1 MKNANYDLEA
11 AVIGAC
17 LLDRNAFPV
26 ALSFIDEVPR
36 TFCTA
41 YAFELAWSAMCRLNA
56 QGKPIDIVTV
66 VEALRGEK
74 DFEPAALVQAMNTV
88 SSSANVEAHAAILV
102 EKRIQR
108 DLCTASIKITNAAND
123 PTKDAFQALA
133 EAETEILNVG
143 AIRTSDVRDAAKGA
157 QEVLDQ
163 IEAVRASKSGLLGL
177 SCGINSIDAVTQGLQ
192 PGRLYVEAG
201 RPGMGKTAYM
211 LTRVRNLAKEGI
223 ASLVFSLEMPR
234 QELVGRLIVMESG
247 VPNTRM
253 SKPKSLTAQDM
264 DAITQAAERVAS
276 WPVYIYDQASASIT
290 SIRAIGRRMKRDKD
304 IAAVFID
311 YIQLASG
318 ERERGGNREQEVSS
332 ITRGLKAMAKDLS
345 VPVIAL
351 SQLSRAVEARPDK
364 RPQLSDLR
372 ESGSIEQDADVVQFL
387 FRPEYYKI
395 MEDEQGQSTEG
406 LVEVITAKN
415 RSGAVGSTMCSWKPW
430 LGLFE
435 DEQDQTFT
443 PALPAYSLNGIERPT
458 TDDDLPF

>member
-1 MKNANYDLEA
+1 MKNTNHDLEA

-17 LLDRNAFPV
+17 LVDRDGFPV
-26 ALSFIDEVPR
+26 ALSFINEVPR
-36 TFCTA
+36 TFCTS
-41 YAFELAWSAMCRLNA
+41 YSFELAWSAMCRLNG

-66 VEALRGEK
+66 VEALRAEK

-88 SSSANVEAHAAILV
+88 SSSANIEAHAAILV

-108 DLCTASIKITNAAND
+108 DLCTAAIKITNAAQD
-123 PTKDAFQALA
+123 PSKDAFQALA

-163 IEAVRASKSGLLGL
+163 IQRVRASESGMLGIP
-177 SCGINSIDAVTQGLQ
+177 CGIVSVDEVTQGLQ

-253 SKPKSLTAQDM
+253 AKPKTLTAQDM
-264 DAITQAAERVAS
+264 DAITEAAERVAG

-290 SIRAIGRRMKRDKD
+290 SIRAIGRRLKRDKN
-304 IAAVFID
+304 IGIVFVD

-318 ERERGGNREQEVSS
+318 ERGPGSNREQEVSS
-332 ITRGLKAMAKDLS
+332 ITRGLKAMSKDLS
-345 VPVIAL
+345 VPVVAL

-387 FRPEYYKI
+387 FRPEYYEI
-395 MEDEQGQSTEG
+395 MQDETGQSTEG
-406 LVEVITAKN
+406 VVEVITAKN
-415 RSGAVGSTMCSWKPW
+415 RSGATGSTICRWKPW
-430 LGLFE
+430 RGMFE
-435 DEQDQTFT
+435 DEGGDTYDSIVQTLGRVE
-443 PALPAYSLNGIERPT
+443 ARADLN
-458 TDDDLPF
+458 DDLPF

>member
-1 MKNANYDLEA
+1 
-11 AVIGAC
+11 
-17 LLDRNAFPV
+17 
-26 ALSFIDEVPR
+26 
-36 TFCTA
+36 
-41 YAFELAWSAMCRLNA
+41 
-56 QGKPIDIVTV
+56 
-66 VEALRGEK
+66 
-74 DFEPAALVQAMNTV
+74 
-88 SSSANVEAHAAILV
+88 
-102 EKRIQR
+102 
-108 DLCTASIKITNAAND
+108 
-123 PTKDAFQALA
+123 
-133 EAETEILNVG
+133 
-143 AIRTSDVRDAAKGA
+143 
-157 QEVLDQ
+157 
-163 IEAVRASKSGLLGL
+163 
-177 SCGINSIDAVTQGLQ
+177 
-192 PGRLYVEAG
+192 
-201 RPGMGKTAYM
+201 MGKTAYM
-211 LTRVRNLAKEGI
+211 LTRVRNLAKDGI

-253 SKPKSLTAQDM
+253 AKPKSLTAQDM

-311 YIQLASG
+311 YVQLASG

-395 MEDEQGQSTEG
+395 MEDEDGRSTEG

-415 RSGAVGSTMCSWKPW
+415 RSGATGSTMCSWKPW

-435 DEQDQTFT
+435 DEQDQTFA
-443 PALPAYSLNGIERPT
+443 PALPAYSLNGIERPG